1 MFNKL
6 VFNSENQLVL
16 ASNIIP
22 DSHTGPEYTI
32 IELKDGEVFDPQYTY
47 SLVDGKAVKGDL
59 YPVDEELELEFQR
72 TEYQRLR
79 APEYPSI
86 ADQLDMI
93 WHGIDAGTLDTSST
107 FYNKLKEIKDKYPKP
122 E

>member
-6 VFNSENQLVL
+6 VFNSDNQFVL

-22 DSHTGPEYTI
+22 DSHTGPEYTT
-32 IELKDGEVFDPQYTY
+32 IELQDGETFDPQYTY
-47 SLVDGKAVKGDL
+47 SLIDGKAVKGDL

-72 TEYQRLR
+72 TEYQRQR
-79 APEYPSI
+79 APEYP
-86 ADQLDMI
+86 D
-93 WHGIDAGTLDTSST
+93 
-107 FYNKLKEIKDKYPKP
+107 LKEFVDAYYWAQKGDNTKMDAYIVKCDTVKDKYPKP

>member
-6 VFNSENQLVL
+6 VFNSDNQFVL

-22 DSHTGPEYTI
+22 DSHTGPEYTTI
-32 IELKDGEVFDPQYTY
+32 QLEDGETFDPQYTY
-47 SLVDGKAVKGDL
+47 SLIDGKAVKGDL

-72 TEYQRLR
+72 TEYQRQR

-86 ADQLDMI
+86 TDQLDAI
-93 WHGIDAGTLDTSST
+93 WKGGDAYDEMFSKVMSV
-107 FYNKLKEIKDKYPKP
+107 KDKYPKP